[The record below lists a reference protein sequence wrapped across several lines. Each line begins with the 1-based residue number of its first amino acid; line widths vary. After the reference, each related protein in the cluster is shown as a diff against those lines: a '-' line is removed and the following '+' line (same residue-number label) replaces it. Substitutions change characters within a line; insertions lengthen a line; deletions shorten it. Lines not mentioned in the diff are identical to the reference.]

1 MCFLSRR
8 WIWTFRSFREQKKKT
23 DIDSNCKLSR
33 NIDQY
38 VHKCLL
44 LSSNVQVDLKEKKS
58 ECENIQ
64 LIGAKWRKSC
74 AHDLSLSNFQGTLLR
89 KKKISDSF
97 DGNCESESVKKRNR
111 TSMSA
116 DTCPYSLI
124 FWWFTRQII

>member
-1 MCFLSRR
+1 MCFLPRR
-8 WIWTFRSFREQKKKT
+8 WSWTFGSFREQKKT

-44 LSSNVQVDLKEKKS
+44 LSSKVQVDLKEKKS

>member
-1 MCFLSRR
+1 MLLFAKEIITLAVRPITYYQHNKMNQNKCAFCQEDEFERLGPL
-8 WIWTFRSFREQKKKT
+8 ENKKKKT

-64 LIGAKWRKSC
+64 LIGAK
-74 AHDLSLSNFQGTLLR
+74 
-89 KKKISDSF
+89 
-97 DGNCESESVKKRNR
+97 
-111 TSMSA
+111 
-116 DTCPYSLI
+116 
-124 FWWFTRQII
+124 